1 MYNGNAFNVNIHNL
15 KIEGKRVKREII
27 EQFNAGVI
35 LAFDG
40 NDVILIKQNHFP
52 QGKLLEIPGGKIEKG
67 ENPKQCAVREFEE
80 ETGYQAKKVKHL
92 LTMDPNVGY
101 STLSIHCFVASEVK
115 KIKKLK
121 PNSENEF
128 IEVIKMNFKKLLKM
142 IKTGKI
148 IDAKTICAALVYES
162 KFMDKN
168 QIK

>member
-1 MYNGNAFNVNIHNL
+1 MYDGNAFNVNIHNL
-15 KIEGKRVKREII
+15 KIEGKKVKREII

-52 QGKLLEIPGGKIEKG
+52 QGKLLEIPAGKIKNG
-67 ENPKQCAVREFEE
+67 EGPKQCAVREFEE

-115 KIKKLK
+115 KIKKIK
-121 PNSENEF
+121 PNNENEF
-128 IEVIKMNFKKLLKM
+128 TNFSLVKGGRKK
-142 IKTGKI
+142 TF
-148 IDAKTICAALVYES
+148 EN
-162 KFMDKN
+162 DKN
-168 QIK
+168 WKDYRCKNYLCGISI

>member
-1 MYNGNAFNVNIHNL
+1 MYDGNAFNVNIHNL
-15 KIEGKRVKREII
+15 KIEGKKVKREII
-27 EQFNAGVI
+27 EQFSAGVI

-121 PNSENEF
+121 PNNENEF
-128 IEVIKMNFKKLLKM
+128 IEVIRMNFKKLLKM
-142 IKTGKI
+142 IKNGKI

-162 KFMDKN
+162 KSIDTKR
-168 QIK
+168 IK

>member
-1 MYNGNAFNVNIHNL
+1 MYDGNAFNVNIHNL
-15 KIEGKRVKREII
+15 KIEGKKVKREII

-101 STLSIHCFVASEVK
+101 STLSIHCFVASGVK
-115 KIKKLK
+115 KIKKPK
-121 PNSENEF
+121 PNGENEF
-128 IEVIKMNFKKLLKM
+128 IEVIRMNFKKLLKM

-162 KFMDKN
+162 KFMDKK
-168 QIK
+168 QVK

>member
-1 MYNGNAFNVNIHNL
+1 MYDGNAFNVNIHNL
-15 KIEGKRVKREII
+15 KIEGKKVKREII

-52 QGKLLEIPGGKIEKG
+52 LGKLLEIPAGKIKNG
-67 ENPKQCAVREFEE
+67 EGPKQCASREFEE

-121 PNSENEF
+121 PNNENEF

-162 KFMDKN
+162 KFMDKK

>member
-1 MYNGNAFNVNIHNL
+1 MYDGNAFNVNIHNL
-15 KIEGKRVKREII
+15 KIEGKKVKREII
-27 EQFNAGVI
+27 EQFSAGVI

-101 STLSIHCFVASEVK
+101 GTLSIHCFVASEVK

-162 KFMDKN
+162 KFMDKK
-168 QIK
+168 QVK

>member
-162 KFMDKN
+162 KFMDKK
-168 QIK
+168 QVK

>member
-40 NDVILIKQNHFP
+40 NEVILIKQNHFP

-101 STLSIHCFVASEVK
+101 STLTIHCFVASEVK

-162 KFMDKN
+162 KFMDKK
-168 QIK
+168 QVK

>member
-1 MYNGNAFNVNIHNL
+1 MYDGNAFNVNIHNL
-15 KIEGKRVKREII
+15 KIEGKKVKREII

-80 ETGYQAKKVKHL
+80 ETGYQAKKVKQL

-121 PNSENEF
+121 PNNENEF

-162 KFMDKN
+162 KFMDKK
-168 QIK
+168 QVK

>member
-1 MYNGNAFNVNIHNL
+1 MYDGNAFNVNIHNL
-15 KIEGKRVKREII
+15 KIEGKKVKREII
-27 EQFNAGVI
+27 EQFSAGVI

-67 ENPKQCAVREFEE
+67 ENPKQCAIREFQE
-80 ETGYQAKKVKHL
+80 ETGYQAKNVKHL
-92 LTMDPNVGY
+92 LTLDPNIGY
-101 STLSIHCFVASEVK
+101 STLTIHCFVASEVK

-121 PNSENEF
+121 PNNENEF
-128 IEVIKMNFKKLLKM
+128 IEVIRMNFKKLLKM

-162 KFMDKN
+162 KFMDKK
-168 QIK
+168 QVK

>member
-1 MYNGNAFNVNIHNL
+1 MYDGNAFNVNIHNL
-15 KIEGKRVKREII
+15 KIEGKKVKREII

-101 STLSIHCFVASEVK
+101 STLSIHCFVASGVK
-115 KIKKLK
+115 KI
-121 PNSENEF
+121 
-128 IEVIKMNFKKLLKM
+128 
-142 IKTGKI
+142 
-148 IDAKTICAALVYES
+148 
-162 KFMDKN
+162 
-168 QIK
+168 

>member
-1 MYNGNAFNVNIHNL
+1 MYDGNAFNVNIHNI
-15 KIEGKRVKREII
+15 KIEGKKVKREII

-162 KFMDKN
+162 KFMDKK
-168 QIK
+168 QVK

>member
-15 KIEGKRVKREII
+15 KIEGKRVKQEII

-40 NDVILIKQNHFP
+40 NEVILIKQNHFP

-142 IKTGKI
+142 IKSGKI
-148 IDAKTICAALVYES
+148 IDAKTICAQLVLVLG
-162 KFMDKN
+162 
-168 QIK
+168 

>member
-1 MYNGNAFNVNIHNL
+1 MYSGNAFSVNIHDL
-15 KIEGKRVKREII
+15 KIEGKNVKREII
-27 EQFNAGVI
+27 DQFDSAGI

-121 PNSENEF
+121 PNNENEF

-162 KFMDKN
+162 KFMDKK
-168 QIK
+168 QVK

>member
-1 MYNGNAFNVNIHNL
+1 MYDGNAFNVNIHNL
-15 KIEGKRVKREII
+15 KIEGKKVKREII
-27 EQFNAGVI
+27 EQFSAGVI

-121 PNSENEF
+121 PNNENEF
-128 IEVIKMNFKKLLKM
+128 IEVIRINFKKLLKM

-162 KFMDKN
+162 KFMDKK
-168 QIK
+168 QVK

>member
-1 MYNGNAFNVNIHNL
+1 MYDGNAFNVNIHNL
-15 KIEGKRVKREII
+15 KIEGKKVKREII

-80 ETGYQAKKVKHL
+80 ETGYQAKKIRHL
-92 LTMDPNVGY
+92 LTLDPNIGY
-101 STLSIHCFVASEVK
+101 STLTIHCFVASEVK

-121 PNSENEF
+121 PNNENEF

-162 KFMDKN
+162 KFMDKK
-168 QIK
+168 QVK

>member
-1 MYNGNAFNVNIHNL
+1 VYDGNAFNVNIHNL
-15 KIEGKRVKREII
+15 KIEGKKVKREII

-162 KFMDKN
+162 KFMDKK
-168 QIK
+168 QVK

>member
-1 MYNGNAFNVNIHNL
+1 MYSGNAFSVNIHDL
-15 KIEGKRVKREII
+15 KIEGKNVKREII
-27 EQFNAGVI
+27 DQFDSAGI

-52 QGKLLEIPGGKIEKG
+52 QGKLLEIPAGKIKNG
-67 ENPKQCAVREFEE
+67 EGPKQCASREFEE
-80 ETGYQAKKVKHL
+80 ETGYQAKKIRHL
-92 LTMDPNVGY
+92 LTLDPNVGY
-101 STLSIHCFVASEVK
+101 STLTIHCFVASEVK

-121 PNSENEF
+121 PNNENEF
-128 IEVIKMNFKKLLKM
+128 IEVIRMNFKKLLKM

-162 KFMDKN
+162 KFMNKN

>member
-1 MYNGNAFNVNIHNL
+1 MYDGNAFNVNIHNL
-15 KIEGKRVKREII
+15 KIEGKKVKREII

-128 IEVIKMNFKKLLKM
+128 IEVIRMNFKKLLKM

-162 KFMDKN
+162 KFMNKN

>member
-1 MYNGNAFNVNIHNL
+1 MYDGNAFNVNIHNL
-15 KIEGKRVKREII
+15 KIEGKKVKREII
-27 EQFNAGVI
+27 EQFSAGVI

-148 IDAKTICAALVYES
+148 IDAKTICAALIYES
-162 KFMDKN
+162 KFMNKN

>member
-15 KIEGKRVKREII
+15 KIEGKKVKREII

-52 QGKLLEIPGGKIEKG
+52 QGKILEIPGGKIEKG

-80 ETGYQAKKVKHL
+80 ETGYQAKKVKRL
-92 LTMDPNVGY
+92 LIMIPNVGY

-121 PNSENEF
+121 PNNENEF

-162 KFMDKN
+162 KFMDKK
-168 QIK
+168 QVK

>member
-1 MYNGNAFNVNIHNL
+1 MYDGNAFNVNIHNL
-15 KIEGKRVKREII
+15 KIEGKKVKREII
-27 EQFNAGVI
+27 DQTGAAVI

-121 PNSENEF
+121 PNNENEF

-162 KFMDKN
+162 KFMNKN

>member
-1 MYNGNAFNVNIHNL
+1 MYDGNAFNVNIHNL
-15 KIEGKRVKREII
+15 KIEGKKVKREII

-162 KFMDKN
+162 KFMNKN
-168 QIK
+168 RIK

>member
-1 MYNGNAFNVNIHNL
+1 MYDGNAFNVNIHNL
-15 KIEGKRVKREII
+15 KIEGKKVKREII

-52 QGKLLEIPGGKIEKG
+52 QGKLLEIPGGKIKKG

-92 LTMDPNVGY
+92 LTMDPNVRY

-121 PNSENEF
+121 PNNENEF
-128 IEVIKMNFKKLLKM
+128 IEVIRINFKKLLKM

-162 KFMDKN
+162 KFMDKK

>member
-1 MYNGNAFNVNIHNL
+1 MYDGNAFNVNIHNL
-15 KIEGKRVKREII
+15 KIEGKKVKREII
-27 EQFNAGVI
+27 EQFSAGVI

-121 PNSENEF
+121 PNNENEF
-128 IEVIKMNFKKLLKM
+128 IEVIRMNFKKLLKM

-162 KFMDKN
+162 RFMDKK
-168 QIK
+168 QVK

>member
-1 MYNGNAFNVNIHNL
+1 MYDGNAFNVNIHNL
-15 KIEGKRVKREII
+15 KIEGKKVKREII
-27 EQFNAGVI
+27 EQFSAGVI

-101 STLSIHCFVASEVK
+101 STLTIHCFVASEVK

-121 PNSENEF
+121 PNNENEF
-128 IEVIKMNFKKLLKM
+128 IEVIKMNFQKLLKM

-162 KFMDKN
+162 KFMNKN
-168 QIK
+168 RIK

>member
-1 MYNGNAFNVNIHNL
+1 MYDGNAFNVNIHNL
-15 KIEGKRVKREII
+15 KIEGKKVKREII

-67 ENPKQCAVREFEE
+67 EEPKKCASREFEE
-80 ETGYQAKKVKHL
+80 ETGYQAKKIKHL
-92 LTMDPNVGY
+92 LTIDPNVGY

-121 PNSENEF
+121 PNNENEF

-162 KFMDKN
+162 KFMDKK
-168 QIK
+168 QVK

>member
-1 MYNGNAFNVNIHNL
+1 MYDGNAFNVNIHNL
-15 KIEGKRVKREII
+15 KIEGKKVKREII

-162 KFMDKN
+162 KFMNKN

>member
-1 MYNGNAFNVNIHNL
+1 VYDGNAFNVNIHNL
-15 KIEGKRVKREII
+15 KIEGKKVKREII

-121 PNSENEF
+121 PNNENEF

-162 KFMDKN
+162 KFMDKK
-168 QIK
+168 QVK

>member
-1 MYNGNAFNVNIHNL
+1 MYDGNAFNVNIHNL
-15 KIEGKRVKREII
+15 KIEGKKVKREII
-27 EQFNAGVI
+27 EQFSAGVI

-101 STLSIHCFVASEVK
+101 STLSIHCFVASGVK
-115 KIKKLK
+115 KIKKSK
-121 PNSENEF
+121 PNGENEF

-162 KFMDKN
+162 RFMDKK
-168 QIK
+168 QVK

>member
-1 MYNGNAFNVNIHNL
+1 MYNGNAFSVNIHDL

-27 EQFNAGVI
+27 DQFDSAGI

-52 QGKLLEIPGGKIEKG
+52 QGKLLEIPAGKIKNG
-67 ENPKQCAVREFEE
+67 EGPKQCASREFEE
-80 ETGYQAKKVKHL
+80 ETGYQAKKIRHL
-92 LTMDPNVGY
+92 LTLDPNVGY
-101 STLSIHCFVASEVK
+101 STLTIHCFVASEVK

-121 PNSENEF
+121 PNNENEF
-128 IEVIKMNFKKLLKM
+128 IEVIKMNFQKLLKM

-162 KFMDKN
+162 KSIDTKR
-168 QIK
+168 IK